1 MPPPTIRPGT
11 AYDSDSVAS
20 LVHRSHTI
28 SFAPYAS
35 PAWVGSRDLS
45 EYRSKWELVLAD
57 DSEDAITLVAASN
70 GSIVGTVH
78 VSPIDSPEFDAQ
90 LNGMHVDPI
99 QTGGGIG
106 SLLMKGAIAFIEQR
120 GFKRVELGVIAGNIG
135 ARRFYEKHGWE
146 LFEELP
152 DGIEGV
158 PIAIYSLTV

>member
-1 MPPPTIRPGT
+1 MTPPTIRTGT
-11 AYDSDSVAS
+11 INDADSVAS

-35 PAWVGSRDLS
+35 SAWVGSRNIS
-45 EYRSKWELVLAD
+45 EYRSKWKLVLTD
-57 DSEDAITLVAASN
+57 DSEDSITLVAASS

-99 QTGGGIG
+99 QTGSGIG
-106 SLLMKGAIAFIEQR
+106 SLLMKAAITFIEQR

-135 ARRFYEKHGWE
+135 ARRFYEKHGWV

-158 PIAIYSLTV
+158 SIAIYSLTI